1 MTSDTYALYYSP
13 GSCALI
19 VNCLL
24 HELEVPFELKR
35 VDVEAREHHGA
46 AYRKLNPK
54 GKVPV
59 LVTPEGPL
67 TECLAIIEHVC
78 DRHDVRRQW
87 LPEPAGW
94 ERAKALERLATLSTE
109 VHNNLASRFFH
120 ADAYSD
126 DAAVQAEVK
135 AGGAARLLE
144 YFRAQ
149 DATLSGPYWSGGAA
163 PDASDLYFMVVA
175 RWGRWLEPS
184 ALELPRIGAFFRRMV
199 ERPAVARAMAGEGIK
214 PFGT

>member
-1 MTSDTYALYYSP
+1 MYTLYYSP
-13 GSCALI
+13 GSCSLI

-35 VDVEAREHHGA
+35 VDVEAKEHHGE

-59 LVTPEGPL
+59 LATPDGPL

-87 LPEPAGW
+87 LPEAGSW
-94 ERAKALERLATLSTE
+94 QRAKAMERLATLSTE
-109 VHNNLASRFFH
+109 IHNNLGNRFFH
-120 ADAYSD
+120 EDGFSED
-126 DAAVQAEVK
+126 PGVRAAVKANGARKLTEFFHAED
-135 AGGAARLLE
+135 ARLT
-144 YFRAQ
+144 A
-149 DATLSGPYWSGGAA
+149 PYWSGNPD

-175 RWGRWLEPS
+175 RWGRWLEDS
-184 ALELPRIGAFFRRMV
+184 ALRMPNIEKFFRRMTG
-199 ERPAVARAMAGEGIK
+199 RPAVGRAMEREGIK
-214 PFGT
+214 PFGTT